1 MTCDFELPRRK
12 LFLLKNRRG
21 LPVVTILRS
30 ADKWPVADFPIELTK
45 VEVISVDTAGK
56 EVPSQEGK

>member
-21 LPVVTILRS
+21 LPVTILRS

-56 EVPSQEGK
+56 EVHSQEGN

>member
-12 LFLLKNRRG
+12 LFLVKNRRG
-21 LPVVTILRS
+21 LHAVPTMRS
-30 ADKWPVADFPIELTK
+30 ADKWPVADFPTELTK

-56 EVPSQEGK
+56 EVPSQEGI